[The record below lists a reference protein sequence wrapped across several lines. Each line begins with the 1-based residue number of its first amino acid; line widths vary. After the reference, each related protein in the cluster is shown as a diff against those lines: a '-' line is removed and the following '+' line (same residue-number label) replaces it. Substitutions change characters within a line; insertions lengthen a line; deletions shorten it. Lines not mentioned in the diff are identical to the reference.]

1 MRGVT
6 VTLQLKKELSGAALW
21 LVSALPTVT
30 EWPAETDR
38 DLSVSVLQVRVT
50 HTDISVRVTHTDISV
65 RVTQLRVTH
74 TDISV
79 RVTQVRVTHT
89 DISVRVKQVTT

>member
-1 MRGVT
+1 M
-6 VTLQLKKELSGAALW
+6 QLKKELSGAALW

-50 HTDISVRVTHTDISV
+50 HTDISVRVTQV
-65 RVTQLRVTH
+65 RVTH

-79 RVTQVRVTHT
+79 RVTQVRFTHT